1 MKGVLLCNVPCC
13 VAGDDKPPG
22 LMWES
27 REFACIAVPCTETRR
42 GSIVVWP
49 PFGKIP
55 KHTFYSNQIASD
67 TRLHVDYRH
76 AVGCRDAVE
85 RWMPGTVKLK
95 MTGDWSVP
103 SR

>member
-1 MKGVLLCNVPCC
+1 MGSKLNTTIN
-13 VAGDDKPPG
+13 AKPM
-22 LMWES
+22 LMDQ
-27 REFACIAVPCTETRR
+27 
-42 GSIVVWP
+42 VWS